1 MLEQLFGVPFTL
13 LSFVLTLTVVVFVHE
28 FGHFIIARRNG
39 VHCSAFSIGFGPE
52 LFGYTDKHGTRWKF
66 SLIPLGG
73 YVKMFGEAETM
84 QAIEG
89 GAEPTA
95 IEGSPDG
102 TKSEGNK
109 DKKAVARQERE
120 LTPEEQKISFKHK
133 TIAQR
138 AAIVF
143 AGPAINFLFAIGVFW
158 IMFMTV
164 GRPVTE
170 PVVGQVVEGSAAA
183 AAGVLAHDRIISVN
197 GNAIGRFEDI
207 QGIVQLN
214 DGSAMAVVINRDGR
228 DQNLSITPRMS
239 AQEDAFGNPS
249 KRYLLGIASSGET
262 SRIVTSNPIEALRI
276 SVRQTYDVVEG
287 TFVAMGQI
295 IAGTRGT
302 EDLGGPIKI
311 AKYSGQAA
319 KNGGVQFIAFMAIL
333 SINLGL
339 INLFPVPMLDGG
351 HLLFYAIEAVRGRPL
366 SERAQEWGLRVG
378 LALVGALM
386 IFVTWNDIA
395 HL

>member
-1 MLEQLFGVPFTL
+1 VLEQLLGVPFTI

-28 FGHFIIARRNG
+28 FGHFIVARRNG
-39 VHCSAFSIGFGPE
+39 VKCLAFSIGFGPE

-66 SLIPLGG
+66 SAIPLGG

-84 QAIEG
+84 QIVEG
-89 GAEPTA
+89 GAE
-95 IEGSPDG
+95 
-102 TKSEGNK
+102 
-109 DKKAVARQERE
+109 QEPRE
-120 LTPEEQKISFKHK
+120 LTAEEKAVSLHHK
-133 TIAQR
+133 RIGQR

-143 AGPAINFLFAIGVFW
+143 AGPAINFLFAIIVFW
-158 IMFMTV
+158 LMFMTV

-170 PVVGQVVEGSAAA
+170 PIIGQVVEGSAAA
-183 AAGVLAHDRIISVN
+183 QAGVQLHDRIKSID
-197 GNAIGRFEDI
+197 GNTIGRFEDI
-207 QGIVQLN
+207 QSIVPLSN
-214 DGSAMAVVINRDGR
+214 GGPMSVVIERDG
-228 DQNLSITPRMS
+228 QEQTLSITPRMS
-239 AQEDAFGNPS
+239 EQTDVFGNPQ
-249 KRYLLGIASSGET
+249 KRYVLGIGSSGET
-262 SRIVTSNPIEALRI
+262 SRIVTSNPIDALSI

-287 TFVAMGQI
+287 TFIAMGQI

-302 EDLGGPIKI
+302 EDLGGPIRI

-319 KNGGVQFIAFMAIL
+319 KTGVAGFIVFMAIL

-339 INLFPVPMLDGG
+339 INLFPVPLLDGG

-366 SERAQEWGLRVG
+366 SEQAQEWGLRVG

-386 IFVTWNDIA
+386 IFVTWNDIV

>member
-1 MLEQLFGVPFTL
+1 MPFTL
-13 LSFVLTLTVVVFVHE
+13 LSFVLVLTVVVFVHE
-28 FGHFIIARRNG
+28 LGHFYIARRNG
-39 VHCSAFSIGFGPE
+39 VRCQAFSIGFGPE
-52 LFGYTDKHGTRWKF
+52 LFGYTDKLGTRWKF

-84 QAIEG
+84 QAMEG
-89 GAEPTA
+89 GSEEPTA
-95 IEGSPDG
+95 
-102 TKSEGNK
+102 
-109 DKKAVARQERE
+109 RE
-120 LTPEEQKISFKHK
+120 LTPEEKAVSFKHK
-133 TIAQR
+133 SIGQR

-143 AGPAINFLFAIGVFW
+143 AGPAINFLFAVLVFW
-158 IMFMTV
+158 IMFMTI

-170 PVVGQVVEGSAAA
+170 PIIGQVVEGSAAA
-183 AAGVLAHDRIISVN
+183 EAGLLIQDRVKSID
-197 GNAIGRFEDI
+197 GRAIARFEDI
-207 QGIVQLN
+207 RGIVPLS
-214 DGSAMAVVINRDGR
+214 DGGPMTLVIDRDGR
-228 DQNLSITPRMS
+228 ELSLSITPRMS
-239 AQEDAFGNPS
+239 DEADGLGNPQKRYILGISASGESSRAVILNPLDAFT
-249 KRYLLGIASSGET
+249 T
-262 SRIVTSNPIEALRI
+262 SVG
-276 SVRQTYDVVEG
+276 QTYEMVEG
-287 TFVAMGQI
+287 TLIAMGQM

-302 EDLGGPIKI
+302 EDMGGPVRI
-311 AKYSGQAA
+311 AQYSGQAA
-319 KNGGVQFIAFMAIL
+319 KTGFVGFMAFVAIL

>member
-1 MLEQLFGVPFTL
+1 MFEQLTGVPFTI
-13 LSFVLTLTVVVFVHE
+13 LSFLLTLTVVVFVHE

-39 VHCSAFSIGFGPE
+39 VRCLAFSIGFGPE

-84 QAIEG
+84 QIVEG
-89 GAEPTA
+89 GNDQP
-95 IEGSPDG
+95 P
-102 TKSEGNK
+102 
-109 DKKAVARQERE
+109 RE
-120 LTPEEQKISFKHK
+120 LTAEEKAVSLHHK
-133 TIAQR
+133 TVGQR

-143 AGPAINFLFAIGVFW
+143 AGPAINFLFAILVFW
-158 IMFMTV
+158 ITFMTI

-170 PVVGQVVEGSAAA
+170 PIIGQVVEGSAAA
-183 AAGVLAHDRIISVN
+183 EAGLLVEDRIMSID
-197 GNAIGRFEDI
+197 GNTIGRFEDI
-207 QGIVQLN
+207 QSIVPLSN
-214 DGSAMAVVINRDGR
+214 GGPMNVVVQRDGGE
-228 DQNLSITPRMS
+228 QTLSITPRMS
-239 AQEDAFGNPS
+239 EQQDVFGNPQ
-249 KRYLLGIASSGET
+249 KRYVLGITSSGQ
-262 SRIVTSNPIEALRI
+262 SSQVVTHNPIEALSI
-276 SVRQTYDVVEG
+276 SVGQTYEVVEG
-287 TFVAMGQI
+287 TFIALGQI

-302 EDLGGPIKI
+302 EDLGGPIRI

-319 KNGGVQFIAFMAIL
+319 KTGLVGFIIFMAIL

-339 INLFPVPMLDGG
+339 INLFPVPLLDGG

-386 IFVTWNDIA
+386 IFVTWNDIV

>member
-1 MLEQLFGVPFTL
+1 VFEQLTGVPFTI
-13 LSFVLTLTVVVFVHE
+13 LSFLLTLTVVVFVHE

-39 VHCSAFSIGFGPE
+39 VRCLAFSIGFGPE

-84 QAIEG
+84 QIVEG
-89 GAEPTA
+89 GNDQP
-95 IEGSPDG
+95 P
-102 TKSEGNK
+102 
-109 DKKAVARQERE
+109 RE
-120 LTPEEQKISFKHK
+120 LTAEEKSVSMHHK
-133 TIAQR
+133 TVGQR

-143 AGPAINFLFAIGVFW
+143 AGPAINFLFAIAVFW
-158 IMFMTV
+158 ITFMTI

-170 PVVGQVVEGSAAA
+170 PVIGLVVEGSAAA
-183 AAGVLAHDRIISVN
+183 EAGLLVEDRILSVD
-197 GNAIGRFEDI
+197 GNAVGRFEDI
-207 QGIVQLN
+207 QSIVPLSN
-214 DGSAMAVVINRDGR
+214 GGPMRVVVLRDGGE
-228 DQNLSITPRMS
+228 QTLSVTPRMS
-239 AQEDAFGNPS
+239 EQQDVFGNPQ
-249 KRYLLGIASSGET
+249 KRYVLGITSSGQ
-262 SRIVTSNPIEALRI
+262 SSQVVVSNPIEALGI
-276 SVRQTYDVVEG
+276 SVGQTYEVVEG
-287 TFVAMGQI
+287 TFIALGQI

-302 EDLGGPIKI
+302 EDLGGPIRI

-319 KNGGVQFIAFMAIL
+319 KTGLVGFIIFMAIL

-339 INLFPVPMLDGG
+339 INLFPVPLLDGG

-366 SERAQEWGLRVG
+366 SERAQEWGLRFG

-386 IFVTWNDIA
+386 VFVTWNDIV